1 MLPVGEDRRKSDMV
15 DVELL
20 SDIRGYR
27 LAIKIEETIF
37 FFFFFGNFQFHIKLE
52 KGIILLTRSIGP
64 GTSAGLDFV

>member
-27 LAIKIEETIF
+27 LAIKKKKKREKKRIFSFFNPFDSLHNFNSEE
-37 FFFFFGNFQFHIKLE
+37 KLSLPE
-52 KGIILLTRSIGP
+52 
-64 GTSAGLDFV
+64 A